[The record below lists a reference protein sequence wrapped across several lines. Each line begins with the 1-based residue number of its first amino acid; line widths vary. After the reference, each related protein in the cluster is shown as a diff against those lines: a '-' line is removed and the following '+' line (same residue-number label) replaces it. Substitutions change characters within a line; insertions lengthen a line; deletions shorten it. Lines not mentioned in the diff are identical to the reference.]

1 MINGL
6 VVLLALG
13 ALGIAT
19 VTLFRQRFLR
29 DTVRD
34 ASRRLYLVQGRVNE
48 LESTVQKELQ
58 MLRGMVR
65 RQSGARLLEPTMKI
79 ADAIALD
86 PRMRDVLAQFHLGG
100 CSSCAINEEDTIEQA
115 AMSYGIDLGR
125 LMAAL
130 TALNHGQEPP
140 QRETRHSNLL
150 QLSEF

>member
-1 MINGL
+1 MINVL

-19 VTLFRQRFLR
+19 ITLFRQRFLR
-29 DTVRD
+29 DALRD
-34 ASRRLYLVQGRVNE
+34 AQRRLYLAQARLNE
-48 LESTVQKELQ
+48 LESTVQKEMQ
-58 MLRGMVR
+58 ALRALVR
-65 RQSGARLLEPTMKI
+65 RQSGGPLVEPTMKI

-115 AMSYGIDLGR
+115 AMTYGIDLGR

-130 TALNHGQEPP
+130 TALSHGQEPP
-140 QRETRHSNLL
+140 LGETRHSDLL
-150 QLSEF
+150 QLTEL